1 MIRTREEESNA
12 NSEWEAHKRL
22 LQSSSSEKHCMAR
35 CSGALHANARFNTL
49 ALMLEDCLGGLC
61 STPSVSMRL
70 SARTV
75 VTAMD
80 AQGAVI
86 RLTAAQQSV
95 AVTAHMVHL
104 MVVLNGA
111 SGVNQSPDVVAHS
124 QATES
129 ASRRSESCGLGMFLL
144 DSGEVGGL
152 ISTPVHQ
159 YDVASD
165 E

>member
-1 MIRTREEESNA
+1 MIRTREEDSNA

-95 AVTAHMVHL
+95 AVTARMVHL

-111 SGVNQSPDVVAHS
+111 SGVNHV
-124 QATES
+124 
-129 ASRRSESCGLGMFLL
+129 RC
-144 DSGEVGGL
+144 
-152 ISTPVHQ
+152 
-159 YDVASD
+159 
-165 E
+165 